1 MLKVAV
7 VGKGGSGKSTLSWLL
22 MQSLASQNQSVLGI
36 DADFNMNLLTNLGL
50 TYSPDLPTI
59 HHFHSQ
65 FRQIVDLPVG
75 TPWSKLAD
83 RPALPQFSLSP
94 DDDYTAKIAIE
105 VAENIR
111 LMVVGLGDEDVLDS
125 PLCGHGHIAPLK
137 WYLSNLNTHDTAV
150 IIDSVAGTDMVNYNL
165 YQGCDAIVCVVEN
178 HRNSI
183 RVFQQIQTVADRL
196 DTPFYGIWN
205 RAKGD
210 IVPEILQEVCGDR
223 LLGQVPLDDE
233 IESFDYNRLDP
244 KTTRQV
250 AMIWEVLLKKVRMQ
264 ADRLSTLEL
273 VTVDR

>member
-22 MQSLASQNQSVLGI
+22 IQALAHRDQSVLGI

-50 TYSPDLPTI
+50 NYGPDLPTI
-59 HHFHSQ
+59 HHAHGE

-75 TPWSKLAD
+75 TPWSKLQD
-83 RPALPQFSLSP
+83 RSLPQFSLNP
-94 DDDYTAKIAIE
+94 DDDYTAQLAID
-105 VAENIR
+105 VAKNIR

-137 WYLSNLNTHDTAV
+137 WYLSNLDNHNTAV

-183 RVFQQIQTVADRL
+183 RVFQQIQQVADRL
-196 DTPFYGIWN
+196 GTPFYGVWN
-205 RAKGD
+205 RANEAA
-210 IVPEILQEVCGDR
+210 IPTALSEVCGDR
-223 LLGQVPLDDE
+223 LLGQIPVDPE
-233 IESFDYNRLDP
+233 IESFDYQLLDP
-244 KTTRQV
+244 QTQRQT
-250 AMIWEVLLKKVRMQ
+250 ALIWEALVARTTTSRSRSLAQ
-264 ADRLSTLEL
+264 A
-273 VTVDR
+273 VG

>member
-7 VGKGGSGKSTLSWLL
+7 VGKGGSGKSTVSWLL
-22 MQSLASQNQSVLGI
+22 MQSLASQNRSVLGI

-50 TYSPDLPTI
+50 AYHPELPTI
-59 HHFHSQ
+59 HHAHAQ

-83 RPALPQFSLSP
+83 RSLPQFSLSP
-94 DDDYTAKIAIE
+94 DDGYTAKLAIE
-105 VAENIR
+105 VAKNIR

-137 WYLSNLNTHDTAV
+137 WYLSNLNTHDTSV

-183 RVFQQIQTVADRL
+183 RVFEQIKVVADRL
-196 DTPFYGIWN
+196 GTPFYGVWN

-210 IVPEILQEVCGDR
+210 TVSNVLQEVCGDR
-223 LLGQVPLDDE
+223 LLGQVPIDEAIEGFNYELLD
-233 IESFDYNRLDP
+233 I
-244 KTTRQV
+244 TTKSHV
-250 AMIWEVLLKKVRMQ
+250 AIIWETLVQKVKAQSQRS
-264 ADRLSTLEL
+264 AVPEPVISSR
-273 VTVDR
+273 

>member
-7 VGKGGSGKSTLSWLL
+7 IGKGGSGKSTLSWLL
-22 MQSLASQNQSVLGI
+22 MQSLASQQQSVLGI

-83 RPALPQFSLSP
+83 RSLPQFSLSP

-137 WYLSNLNTHDTAV
+137 WYLSNLNTHNTAV
-150 IIDSVAGTDMVNYNL
+150 IIDSVAGTDMINYNL

-196 DTPFYGIWN
+196 GTPFYGIWN

-210 IVPEILQEVCGDR
+210 IVPEILRDICGDR
-223 LLGQVPLDDE
+223 LLGQVSIDNE
-233 IESFDYNRLDP
+233 IESFDYQKLDP
-244 KTTRQV
+244 ETKTQV
-250 AMIWEVLLKKVRMQ
+250 AIIWEILLKKVRIQ
-264 ADRLSTLEL
+264 IDRPSTLEL
-273 VTVDR
+273 ATAG

>member
-22 MQSLASQNQSVLGI
+22 MQSLASQQQSVLGI

-65 FRQIVDLPVG
+65 FRQIVNLPVG

-83 RPALPQFSLSP
+83 RSLPQFSLSP

-137 WYLSNLNTHDTAV
+137 WYLSNLNTHNTAV
-150 IIDSVAGTDMVNYNL
+150 IVDSVAGTDMVNYNL

-183 RVFQQIQTVADRL
+183 RVFQQI
-196 DTPFYGIWN
+196 
-205 RAKGD
+205 
-210 IVPEILQEVCGDR
+210 
-223 LLGQVPLDDE
+223 
-233 IESFDYNRLDP
+233 
-244 KTTRQV
+244 
-250 AMIWEVLLKKVRMQ
+250 
-264 ADRLSTLEL
+264 
-273 VTVDR
+273 

>member
-1 MLKVAV
+1 MLKVAI
-7 VGKGGSGKSTLSWLL
+7 VGKGGSGKSTVSWLL
-22 MQSLASQNQSVLGI
+22 MQCLASQKQSVLGI
-36 DADFNMNLLTNLGL
+36 DADFNMNLLTNLGM
-50 TYSPDLPTI
+50 TYASDLPTI

-65 FRQIVDLPVG
+65 FREIVDLPVG
-75 TPWSKLAD
+75 TPWSKLAG
-83 RPALPQFSLSP
+83 RSLPQFSLSP

-105 VAENIR
+105 VADNMR

-137 WYLSNLNTHDTAV
+137 WYLSNLQTHDTAV

-183 RVFQQIQTVADRL
+183 RVFEQIKTVADRL
-196 DTPFYGIWN
+196 GTPFYGIWN

-210 IVPEILQEVCGDR
+210 IIPDVLQELCGDR

-233 IESFDYNRLDP
+233 IESFDYAQLAP
-244 KTTRQV
+244 ETTTQV
-250 AMIWEVLLKKVRMQ
+250 AMVWETLLGKIKHQ
-264 ADRLSTLEL
+264 HDRFVIPEL
-273 VTVDR
+273 ATSSR

>member
-22 MQSLASQNQSVLGI
+22 MQSLASQQQSVLGI

-65 FRQIVDLPVG
+65 FRQIVNLPVG

-83 RPALPQFSLSP
+83 RSIPQFSLSP
-94 DDDYTAKIAIE
+94 DDDYTAKIVIE

-137 WYLSNLNTHDTAV
+137 WYLSNLNTHSTAV

-196 DTPFYGIWN
+196 GTPFYGIWN

-210 IVPEILQEVCGDR
+210 IVPEILQDICGDR
-223 LLGQVPLDDE
+223 LLGQVPIDDE
-233 IESFDYNRLDP
+233 IESFDYQKLNP
-244 KTTRQV
+244 VTKIQV
-250 AMIWEVLLKKVRMQ
+250 ARIWEMLLKKVRMQ
-264 ADRLSTLEL
+264 PIDYRLLNS
-273 VTVDR
+273 

>member
-50 TYSPDLPTI
+50 TYHPDLPTI

-83 RPALPQFSLSP
+83 RSLPQFSISP

-137 WYLSNLNTHDTAV
+137 WYLSNLNTHNTAV

-196 DTPFYGIWN
+196 GTPFYGIWN

-210 IVPEILQEVCGDR
+210 GVSEILQEVCGDR

-233 IESFDYNRLDP
+233 IESFDYPRLDP
-244 KTTRQV
+244 ETTTQV
-250 AMIWEVLLKKVRMQ
+250 AMIWEMLLHKVRMQ
-264 ADRLSTLEL
+264 ADGSSTLEL
-273 VTVDR
+273 ATADR

>member
-22 MQSLASQNQSVLGI
+22 MQSLAQRNQSVLGI

-50 TYSPDLPTI
+50 NYGPDLPTI
-59 HHFHSQ
+59 HHAHEQ

-75 TPWSKLAD
+75 TPWSKLQG
-83 RPALPQFSLSP
+83 RSLPQFSLNP
-94 DDDYTAKIAIE
+94 DDDYTARLAID
-105 VAENIR
+105 VTDNIR

-137 WYLSNLNTHDTAV
+137 WYLSSLNNHNTAV

-183 RVFQQIQTVADRL
+183 RVFQQIEQVADRL
-196 DTPFYGIWN
+196 GIAFYGVWN
-205 RAKGD
+205 RAQEAA
-210 IVPEILQEVCGDR
+210 VPESLKQVCGDR
-223 LLGQVPLDDE
+223 LLGKVPVDPE
-233 IESFDYNRLDP
+233 IESFDYGLVDP
-244 KTTRQV
+244 ETTSQV
-250 AMIWEVLLKKVRMQ
+250 DLIWS
-264 ADRLSTLEL
+264 AL
-273 VTVDR
+273 VEKSKLAARSIAQLATAGP

>member
-59 HHFHSQ
+59 HHFHTQ

-75 TPWSKLAD
+75 TPWSKLTD
-83 RPALPQFSLSP
+83 RSLPQFSLSP

-105 VAENIR
+105 VTENIR

-137 WYLSNLNTHDTAV
+137 WYLSNLNTRDTAV

-183 RVFQQIQTVADRL
+183 RVFQQIKQVADRL
-196 DTPFYGIWN
+196 GTPFYGVWN

-210 IVPEILQEVCGDR
+210 VVPEILNEVCGDR
-223 LLGQVPLDDE
+223 LLGQVALDDA
-233 IESFDYNRLDP
+233 IEDFDYTLLNSAT
-244 KTTRQV
+244 KSQV
-250 AMIWEVLLKKVRMQ
+250 AIVWETLAKKVKIQ
-264 ADRLSTLEL
+264 GNP
-273 VTVDR
+273 

>member
-7 VGKGGSGKSTLSWLL
+7 VGKGGSGKSMLSWLL
-22 MQSLASQNQSVLGI
+22 MQSLASQQQSVLGI

-50 TYSPDLPTI
+50 TYGPDLPTI

-83 RPALPQFSLSP
+83 RSLPQFSLSP

-105 VAENIR
+105 VADNIR

-137 WYLSNLNTHDTAV
+137 WYLSNLNTHNTAV

-196 DTPFYGIWN
+196 GTPFYGIWN
-205 RAKGD
+205 RAKGN
-210 IVPEILQEVCGDR
+210 IVPEILQDICGDR
-223 LLGQVPLDDE
+223 LLSQVPIDDE
-233 IESFDYNRLDP
+233 MESFDYQKLDP
-244 KTTRQV
+244 ATKTQV
-250 AMIWEVLLKKVRMQ
+250 TIIWEMLLKKVRMQ
-264 ADRLSTLEL
+264 TDRPLTLEL
-273 VTVDR
+273 ETAV